1 MATQFDRR
9 QFIVA
14 TAVMGG
20 GMALWLQGCG
30 PQPVEAALAQSR
42 VNREPWLP
50 PTEGG
55 VEINPWIV
63 IGEDDRVLIR
73 VNQSEVGQGVLT
85 SNPMMICEEL
95 ECDWS
100 KVQSMFADPNRHA
113 RENNA
118 YRRLYT
124 AASSSVRLGRE
135 LYQQAGASARERLK
149 AAAADVWG
157 VPVEEIATANS
168 VLTHTPTGRT
178 LRYGEVA
185 ARAAAIT
192 LTQEPAIKTPDRY
205 TLIGTR
211 LKRFDVEL
219 KSRVQAVF
227 GIDIRVPDM
236 VHAATKQSPTYGG
249 TLKSFSFDAVRDM
262 PGVIAA
268 VPMANIGSASGVAVV
283 ADSWWRAKA
292 ALDKL
297 PVEWEPGPN
306 ANQSTSDLIEAYRAK
321 INQTGP
327 VAIDEGDADAVLRRA
342 SKIVEAEYLLPHQAH
357 AQMEPPNC
365 TALVTADRAEVWLGT
380 QAPDAALLMA
390 AKIAGLP
397 PSNVFIHNC
406 FEGGGFGMG
415 GCHGELEQAVTIA
428 KALNGR
434 PVKVLWT
441 REEDLAHVNGYHPMG
456 VAKLTAALGADGM
469 PVALRIRVAG
479 NDALEYTPV
488 QATIPNTFQASP
500 LIEYGPNKVRIAHQ
514 LLRGFHL
521 FPYAVPNFKVE
532 VNTMQTFVPC
542 STWRSTGSYANV
554 FYLESFI
561 EELAREAGQDPV
573 VYRRALIA
581 AARPESFEN
590 NAKEDWLL
598 ALNTVAEKAGWGRT
612 LPKGTGIGFAMDDR
626 KSVAPRG
633 IALVALA
640 ATVSVTPS
648 GEVTVERLDIVHD
661 EGHAIINPE
670 AAERQV
676 RGMMAWGL
684 GPVFSQE
691 ITFRNGAVEQSNY
704 DTYAPVKMDRFPKD
718 IAIHTIKTNRWISG
732 IGEEAVPLIA
742 PAICNA
748 IHMATGKRV
757 RSLPLSRQDLSWT

>member
-1 MATQFDRR
+1 
-9 QFIVA
+9 
-14 TAVMGG
+14 
-20 GMALWLQGCG
+20 
-30 PQPVEAALAQSR
+30 
-42 VNREPWLP
+42 
-50 PTEGG
+50 
-55 VEINPWIV
+55 
-63 IGEDDRVLIR
+63 
-73 VNQSEVGQGVLT
+73 
-85 SNPMMICEEL
+85 
-95 ECDWS
+95 
-100 KVQSMFADPNRHA
+100 
-113 RENNA
+113 
-118 YRRLYT
+118 
-124 AASSSVRLGRE
+124 
-135 LYQQAGASARERLK
+135 
-149 AAAADVWG
+149 
-157 VPVEEIATANS
+157 
-168 VLTHTPTGRT
+168 
-178 LRYGEVA
+178 
-185 ARAAAIT
+185 
-192 LTQEPAIKTPDRY
+192 
-205 TLIGTR
+205 
-211 LKRFDVEL
+211 
-219 KSRVQAVF
+219 
-227 GIDIRVPDM
+227 
-236 VHAATKQSPTYGG
+236 
-249 TLKSFSFDAVRDM
+249 
-262 PGVIAA
+262 
-268 VPMANIGSASGVAVV
+268 
-283 ADSWWRAKA
+283 
-292 ALDKL
+292 
-297 PVEWEPGPN
+297 
-306 ANQSTSDLIEAYRAK
+306 
-321 INQTGP
+321 
-327 VAIDEGDADAVLRRA
+327 
-342 SKIVEAEYLLPHQAH
+342 
-357 AQMEPPNC
+357 
-365 TALVTADRAEVWLGT
+365 
-380 QAPDAALLMA
+380 
-390 AKIAGLP
+390 
-397 PSNVFIHNC
+397 
-406 FEGGGFGMG
+406 
-415 GCHGELEQAVTIA
+415 
-428 KALNGR
+428 
-434 PVKVLWT
+434 
-441 REEDLAHVNGYHPMG
+441 MG

-573 VYRRALIA
+573 AYRRALIA
-581 AARPESFEN
+581 AARPESFDN

>member
-1 MATQFDRR
+1 MTTEMDRR
-9 QFIVA
+9 QFLVT
-14 TAVMGG
+14 TAALGG
-20 GMALWLQGCG
+20 GMALWLHGCG
-30 PQPVEAALAQSR
+30 QGPVEIPLSQAR

-100 KVQSMFADPNRHA
+100 KVQSVFADPNRHV

-149 AAAADVWG
+149 AAAAQEWG
-157 VPVEEIATANS
+157 VPVTEITTANS
-168 VLTHTPTGRT
+168 VLTHTPSGRT
-178 LRYGEVA
+178 LRYGGVA
-185 ARAAAIT
+185 AKAAAIK
-192 LTQEPAIKTPDRY
+192 LEQEPAIKTPDRY

-211 LKRFDVEL
+211 LPRFDVAL
-219 KSRVQAVF
+219 KSRAQAVY
-227 GIDIRVPDM
+227 GIDIRQPGM
-236 VHAATKQSPTYGG
+236 VYAAIRQSPTYGG
-249 TLKSFSFDAVRDM
+249 KLKTFSFDAIRNM
-262 PGVIAA
+262 PSVIAA
-268 VPMANIGSASGVAVV
+268 VPMENIGTASGIAVV
-283 ADSWWRAKA
+283 ADSWWRAKT

-297 PVEWEPGPN
+297 PVEWDPGPN
-306 ANQSTSDLIEAYRAK
+306 ANQSTSDLIEAYRVK
-321 INQTGP
+321 VNQSGP
-327 VAIDEGDADAVLRRA
+327 AAIDEGDADAALLRA
-342 SKIVEAEYLLPHQAH
+342 TKIVEAEYVLPHQAH

-365 TALVTADRAEVWLGT
+365 TAQVTADRAEVWLGT

-390 AKIAGLP
+390 ARVAGLQP
-397 PSNVFIHNC
+397 ANVFVHNC

-428 KALNGR
+428 KSLNGR

-500 LIEYGPNKVRIAHQ
+500 LIEYGPDKVRLAHQ

-521 FPYAVPNFKVE
+521 FPYGVPNLKVE
-532 VNTMQTFVPC
+532 VNTMKTFVPC

-554 FYLESFI
+554 FYLESFVD
-561 EELAREAGQDPV
+561 ELAHAAGKDPFE
-573 VYRRALIA
+573 YRRALMM
-581 AARPESFEN
+581 AARPESFED
-590 NAKEDWLL
+590 NAKDDWLL

-612 LPKGTGIGFAMDDR
+612 LPKGTGIGFAIDDR

-648 GEVTVERLDIVHD
+648 GEVAVERIDIVYD
-661 EGHAIINPE
+661 QGHAIINPE

-691 ITFRNGAVEQSNY
+691 ITFKNGAVEQTNY
-704 DTYAPVKMDRFPKD
+704 DNYAPAKMDRFPKN

-732 IGEEAVPLIA
+732 VGEEAVPLIA

-757 RSLPLSRQDLSWT
+757 RSLPLSRQDLRWT